1 MRGMPYRERLLVAN
15 LMRLLGASTVATLG
29 VVLVLVYEGNQERM
43 TFLPSKRGFLHK

>member
-29 VVLVLVYEGNQERM
+29 VVLVLVYGRKSGKNDLSFFK
-43 TFLPSKRGFLHK
+43 TWLSP